1 MRSLEL
7 EFYSNKSTFFAT
19 QILAHSFV
27 FLKRYLE
34 NYINVRVC
42 RLSYPF
48 TYNCYF
54 VFDSSGTK
62 ISPKNLP
69 NPYGV
74 KMREWGA
81 RIIVG
86 KQHNWHLHK
95 CMAH

>member
-1 MRSLEL
+1 MNTFHLY
-7 EFYSNKSTFFAT
+7 FSNDTLKTT
-19 QILAHSFV
+19 LTLGFV
-27 FLKRYLE
+27 DYHM
-34 NYINVRVC
+34 
-42 RLSYPF
+42 YPF

-54 VFDSSGTK
+54 ALDSSGTK